1 MSAAYGNEA
10 KTQIF
15 LFDIKKSN
23 CNTLKLQYLNTL
35 RREVGQSTNGHFINK
50 ETK

>member
-1 MSAAYGNEA
+1 MASGDEA

-23 CNTLKLQYLNTL
+23 CNTLNLQYLKYFAV
-35 RREVGQSTNGHFINK
+35 RSG
-50 ETK
+50 TKYKMAFYK

>member
-1 MSAAYGNEA
+1 MASGNEV

-23 CNTLKLQYLNTL
+23 CNTLDLRHLNTL
-35 RREVGQSTNGHFINK
+35 WCEVGQSTNGHFINK